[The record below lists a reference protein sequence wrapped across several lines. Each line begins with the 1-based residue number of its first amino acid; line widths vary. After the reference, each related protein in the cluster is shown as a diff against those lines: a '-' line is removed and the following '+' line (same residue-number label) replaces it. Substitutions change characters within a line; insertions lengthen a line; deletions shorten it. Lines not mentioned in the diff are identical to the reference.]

1 MGKVQ
6 GDKKLNTPAINARS
20 VKTRIPDS
28 GRLDFGA
35 NGLNGALSLD
45 IVFRSEDFS
54 IELVLLVDPA
64 VSDKL
69 AKDNPASFRTVGKL
83 SGANELMKRAIFLG
97 TYPGL
102 NSEMLDFE
110 IDIINQ
116 FAKSF

>member
-1 MGKVQ
+1 MQ

-45 IVFRSEDFS
+45 IVFRSKDFS

-64 VSDKL
+64 VSDEL
-69 AKDNPASFRTVGKL
+69 DKDNPALIGAGLFSLTQRNPT
-83 SGANELMKRAIFLG
+83 SGPGSSGFANCL
-97 TYPGL
+97 
-102 NSEMLDFE
+102 
-110 IDIINQ
+110 
-116 FAKSF
+116 